1 MAAPIALREDFD
13 GFALRRL
20 AKRMGNANQS
30 RRLLALAEIYD
41 SGSRGQAARIGGVG
55 LQTIRDW
62 VLRFNTRGPE
72 GLIDGKAPGRAPK
85 LNAAQRQEL
94 ARIIESGPIPA
105 IHGVVRWRLI
115 DLAQWVWEEYRIRI
129 AKQTLSRQLRAM
141 GFRKLSARP
150 RHRAHNQHAAEA
162 FKKLPRP
169 AGTDREPAGR
179 GRQDRGLVPGRGPHR
194 PEEQDYAP
202 LG

>member
-13 GFALRRL
+13 GLALRGL
-20 AKRMGNANQS
+20 AKKTRDANQS

-55 LQTIRDW
+55 LPTIRDW

-72 GLIDGKAPGRAPK
+72 GLIDGKAPGRAHK

-115 DLAQWVWEEYRIRI
+115 DLAQWVWEEYSAVRA
-129 AKQTLSRQLRAM
+129 AKCRCRSKRRQPKRDA
-141 GFRKLSARP
+141 GSAP
-150 RHRAHNQHAAEA
+150 MA
-162 FKKLPRP
+162 FN
-169 AGTDREPAGR
+169 
-179 GRQDRGLVPGRGPHR
+179 LVSPP
-194 PEEQDYAP
+194 
-202 LG
+202 